1 MKITIILCMI
11 SLSVYAS
18 RSWAQQES
26 AWALSANPVSISYVP
41 KDSAMEAGLSYLI
54 HQAALPASDQ
64 PDQTQTYRAY
74 VSGNRK
80 LDLLWLA
87 GGINWSQSLLEGR
100 KWNLLSQP
108 DYLITAGDSLGEP
121 QRIEKYR
128 IYGQAAYVLSPKI
141 KVGID
146 GDYTATSNEDRSS
159 YHIYHGMAHLI
170 RISGGI
176 VYEQVRRRFGASI
189 HYTHRTEELTY
200 DTDSKDKL
208 YTFPLG
214 YWLPMQELSGSF
226 LFRSQGKRLGV
237 SLQTETLKEHWS
249 LFHDLSYETQ
259 QLADNPN
266 NSGNLRGWEERLHQI
281 CYQGRFTR
289 TNKSWT
295 HIWSPTARFNQTTAN
310 RILQRN
316 PTTSS
321 SAIWT
326 TFATY
331 RLARQRMLST
341 QLSYEATK
349 NDTSGGKAST
359 WQMTVGWNR
368 LENDFYIYPFTVK
381 QYTGLFHGEIAF
393 FRQIRLPKEN
403 KLSIRQ
409 SVYIVSGY
417 GTEIKWEKETQKDEN
432 GSAEIKLE
440 QNMQKVNED
449 FIARTATRLG
459 IGTEMEY
466 RHPIHSALSAGFR
479 LKGSLEQTTSPQS
492 TLGGG
497 GNFSIVI
504 WL

>member
-1 MKITIILCMI
+1 MKITIILYMI

-80 LDLLWLA
+80 LGLLWLA
-87 GGINWSQSLLEGR
+87 GGIDWSQSLLEGR

-170 RISGGI
+170 RISGGV

-249 LFHDLSYETQ
+249 LFHDLFYETQ

-281 CYQGRFTR
+281 SYQGRFTR

-316 PTTSS
+316 PTL
-321 SAIWT
+321 WC
-326 TFATY
+326 
-331 RLARQRMLST
+331 
-341 QLSYEATK
+341 
-349 NDTSGGKAST
+349 
-359 WQMTVGWNR
+359 
-368 LENDFYIYPFTVK
+368 
-381 QYTGLFHGEIAF
+381 
-393 FRQIRLPKEN
+393 
-403 KLSIRQ
+403 
-409 SVYIVSGY
+409 
-417 GTEIKWEKETQKDEN
+417 
-432 GSAEIKLE
+432 
-440 QNMQKVNED
+440 
-449 FIARTATRLG
+449 
-459 IGTEMEY
+459 
-466 RHPIHSALSAGFR
+466 
-479 LKGSLEQTTSPQS
+479 
-492 TLGGG
+492 
-497 GNFSIVI
+497 
-504 WL
+504 

>member
-1 MKITIILCMI
+1 MKITIILYMI

-41 KDSAMEAGLSYLI
+41 KGSAMEAGLSYLI

-80 LDLLWLA
+80 LGLLWLA
-87 GGINWSQSLLEGR
+87 GGIDWSQSLLEGR

-189 HYTHRTEELTY
+189 HYTHRTEELT
-200 DTDSKDKL
+200 
-208 YTFPLG
+208 
-214 YWLPMQELSGSF
+214 
-226 LFRSQGKRLGV
+226 
-237 SLQTETLKEHWS
+237 
-249 LFHDLSYETQ
+249 HDLFYETQ

-281 CYQGRFTR
+281 SYQGRFTR
-289 TNKSWT
+289 TNKSRT

-403 KLSIRQ
+403 KLSIRP

>member
-1 MKITIILCMI
+1 
-11 SLSVYAS
+11 
-18 RSWAQQES
+18 
-26 AWALSANPVSISYVP
+26 
-41 KDSAMEAGLSYLI
+41 MEAGLSYLI
-54 HQAALPASDQ
+54 HQASLPASDQ

-80 LDLLWLA
+80 LGLLWLA
-87 GGINWSQSLLEGR
+87 GGIDWSQSLLEGR

-176 VYEQVRRRFGASI
+176 VYEQVRRRFGVSI

-237 SLQTETLKEHWS
+237 SLQAETLKEHRS

-281 CYQGRFTR
+281 SYQGRFTR

-326 TFATY
+326 TFTTY

-349 NDTSGGKAST
+349 NDTSSEKVST

-381 QYTGLFHGEIAF
+381 QYTGLFHGEVAF
-393 FRQIRLPKEN
+393 FDK
-403 KLSIRQ
+403 
-409 SVYIVSGY
+409 
-417 GTEIKWEKETQKDEN
+417 
-432 GSAEIKLE
+432 SAYLK
-440 QNMQKVNED
+440 K
-449 FIARTATRLG
+449 TR
-459 IGTEMEY
+459 
-466 RHPIHSALSAGFR
+466 
-479 LKGSLEQTTSPQS
+479 
-492 TLGGG
+492 
-497 GNFSIVI
+497 
-504 WL
+504 

>member
-1 MKITIILCMI
+1 MKITIILYMI

-80 LDLLWLA
+80 LGLLWLA
-87 GGINWSQSLLEGR
+87 GGIDWSQSLLEGR

-170 RISGGI
+170 RISGGV

-237 SLQTETLKEHWS
+237 S
-249 LFHDLSYETQ
+249 
-259 QLADNPN
+259 
-266 NSGNLRGWEERLHQI
+266 
-281 CYQGRFTR
+281 
-289 TNKSWT
+289 
-295 HIWSPTARFNQTTAN
+295 
-310 RILQRN
+310 
-316 PTTSS
+316 
-321 SAIWT
+321 
-326 TFATY
+326 
-331 RLARQRMLST
+331 
-341 QLSYEATK
+341 
-349 NDTSGGKAST
+349 
-359 WQMTVGWNR
+359 
-368 LENDFYIYPFTVK
+368 
-381 QYTGLFHGEIAF
+381 
-393 FRQIRLPKEN
+393 
-403 KLSIRQ
+403 
-409 SVYIVSGY
+409 
-417 GTEIKWEKETQKDEN
+417 
-432 GSAEIKLE
+432 
-440 QNMQKVNED
+440 
-449 FIARTATRLG
+449 
-459 IGTEMEY
+459 
-466 RHPIHSALSAGFR
+466 
-479 LKGSLEQTTSPQS
+479 
-492 TLGGG
+492 
-497 GNFSIVI
+497 
-504 WL
+504 

>member
-1 MKITIILCMI
+1 MKITIILYMI

-80 LDLLWLA
+80 LGLLWLA
-87 GGINWSQSLLEGR
+87 GGIDWSQSLL
-100 KWNLLSQP
+100 
-108 DYLITAGDSLGEP
+108 DSLGEP

-170 RISGGI
+170 RISGGV

-237 SLQTETLKEHWS
+237 GVFSMIS
-249 LFHDLSYETQ
+249 S
-259 QLADNPN
+259 
-266 NSGNLRGWEERLHQI
+266 
-281 CYQGRFTR
+281 TR
-289 TNKSWT
+289 PSN
-295 HIWSPTARFNQTTAN
+295 
-310 RILQRN
+310 
-316 PTTSS
+316 
-321 SAIWT
+321 
-326 TFATY
+326 
-331 RLARQRMLST
+331 
-341 QLSYEATK
+341 
-349 NDTSGGKAST
+349 
-359 WQMTVGWNR
+359 
-368 LENDFYIYPFTVK
+368 
-381 QYTGLFHGEIAF
+381 
-393 FRQIRLPKEN
+393 
-403 KLSIRQ
+403 
-409 SVYIVSGY
+409 
-417 GTEIKWEKETQKDEN
+417 
-432 GSAEIKLE
+432 
-440 QNMQKVNED
+440 
-449 FIARTATRLG
+449 
-459 IGTEMEY
+459 
-466 RHPIHSALSAGFR
+466 
-479 LKGSLEQTTSPQS
+479 
-492 TLGGG
+492 
-497 GNFSIVI
+497 
-504 WL
+504 

>member
-1 MKITIILCMI
+1 MKITIILYMI

-80 LDLLWLA
+80 LGLLWLA
-87 GGINWSQSLLEGR
+87 GGIDWSQSLLEGR

-170 RISGGI
+170 RISGGV

-200 DTDSKDKL
+200 DT
-208 YTFPLG
+208 
-214 YWLPMQELSGSF
+214 
-226 LFRSQGKRLGV
+226 
-237 SLQTETLKEHWS
+237 LKEHWS
-249 LFHDLSYETQ
+249 LFHDLFYETQ

-281 CYQGRFTR
+281 SYQGRFTR

-349 NDTSGGKAST
+349 NDTSGEKVST

-393 FRQIRLPKEN
+393 LRQIRLPKEN
-403 KLSIRQ
+403 KLSIRP
-409 SVYIVSGY
+409 SAYIVSGY

-459 IGTEMEY
+459 IGAEMEY

-479 LKGSLEQTTSPQS
+479 LIGSLEQTTSPQS
-492 TLGGG
+492 PLGGG
-497 GNFSIVI
+497 GNLSIVI

>member
-1 MKITIILCMI
+1 M
-11 SLSVYAS
+11 
-18 RSWAQQES
+18 AQQES

-80 LDLLWLA
+80 LGLLWLA
-87 GGINWSQSLLEGR
+87 GGIDWSQSLLEGR

-170 RISGGI
+170 RISGGV

-200 DTDSKDKL
+200 DTDSKIN
-208 YTFPLG
+208 FIH
-214 YWLPMQELSGSF
+214 F
-226 LFRSQGKRLGV
+226 LWGIGFRCKNYREVSCFAAKGTLGV

-249 LFHDLSYETQ
+249 LFHDLFYETQ

-281 CYQGRFTR
+281 SYQGRFTR

-349 NDTSGGKAST
+349 NDTSAKRYPHGK
-359 WQMTVGWNR
+359 
-368 LENDFYIYPFTVK
+368 
-381 QYTGLFHGEIAF
+381 
-393 FRQIRLPKEN
+393 
-403 KLSIRQ
+403 
-409 SVYIVSGY
+409 
-417 GTEIKWEKETQKDEN
+417 
-432 GSAEIKLE
+432 
-440 QNMQKVNED
+440 
-449 FIARTATRLG
+449 
-459 IGTEMEY
+459 
-466 RHPIHSALSAGFR
+466 
-479 LKGSLEQTTSPQS
+479 
-492 TLGGG
+492 
-497 GNFSIVI
+497 
-504 WL
+504 

>member
-11 SLSVYAS
+11 SISVYAS

-26 AWALSANPVSISYVP
+26 AWALSTNPVSISYVP

-80 LDLLWLA
+80 LGLLWLA
-87 GGINWSQSLLEGR
+87 GGIDWSQSLLEGR

-237 SLQTETLKEHWS
+237 SLQAETLKEHWS

-259 QLADNPN
+259 
-266 NSGNLRGWEERLHQI
+266 
-281 CYQGRFTR
+281 
-289 TNKSWT
+289 
-295 HIWSPTARFNQTTAN
+295 
-310 RILQRN
+310 
-316 PTTSS
+316 
-321 SAIWT
+321 
-326 TFATY
+326 
-331 RLARQRMLST
+331 
-341 QLSYEATK
+341 
-349 NDTSGGKAST
+349 
-359 WQMTVGWNR
+359 
-368 LENDFYIYPFTVK
+368 
-381 QYTGLFHGEIAF
+381 
-393 FRQIRLPKEN
+393 
-403 KLSIRQ
+403 
-409 SVYIVSGY
+409 
-417 GTEIKWEKETQKDEN
+417 
-432 GSAEIKLE
+432 
-440 QNMQKVNED
+440 
-449 FIARTATRLG
+449 
-459 IGTEMEY
+459 
-466 RHPIHSALSAGFR
+466 
-479 LKGSLEQTTSPQS
+479 
-492 TLGGG
+492 
-497 GNFSIVI
+497 
-504 WL
+504 